1 MSSLNAVIFGAI
13 AVVVVAGTDFAMV
26 TQAKAKA
33 GESYGLMAHIDAR
46 LGDMLDFMPGS
57 KLAKAL
63 PTPREGWTV
72 RVGTPQDS
80 FLVTGL
86 PIDPAQLAV
95 MEAMEAKM
103 VEAMPSMQ
111 MENRLYQNGDTAIYY
126 GVSFLPASVKDAKV
140 ARVVTQMFSM
150 FDSQATAVLNP
161 VEGDYPLKKMTGP
174 ELGKAV
180 LYYTQIDGQIFIS
193 ALSNAG
199 DEATLDLMTGVNKEA
214 LARLVAEDP
223 TIGQETVGDAAE
235 EKSDGCV
242 QKGAAK
248 FCSAN
253 N

>member
-1 MSSLNAVIFGAI
+1 MTAALCCDDSANEALLRRCASHRPNLPR
-13 AVVVVAGTDFAMV
+13 
-26 TQAKAKA
+26 
-33 GESYGLMAHIDAR
+33 AR
-46 LGDMLDFMPGS
+46 PQTREEMP
-57 KLAKAL
+57 
-63 PTPREGWTV
+63 RV
-72 RVGTPQDS
+72 R
-80 FLVTGL
+80 
-86 PIDPAQLAV
+86 
-95 MEAMEAKM
+95 
-103 VEAMPSMQ
+103 
-111 MENRLYQNGDTAIYY
+111 
-126 GVSFLPASVKDAKV
+126 AKV
-140 ARVVTQMFSM
+140 ARVVTQIFSM
-150 FDSQATAVLNP
+150 FDSQATDVLNP

-174 ELGKAV
+174 EMGKAV

-223 TIGQETVGDAAE
+223 TIGQETIGDAAE